1 MENKDFEEMSKKEE
15 KVVIATIIVEIALA
29 LLALLTIFLPS
40 VVLGKENY
48 EGLYVAFGG
57 GSNGGMITQ
66 MFKFSFMNFLCYFSV
81 VAVMVVGFIR
91 LAIPKLDNKITKIIM
106 LCCLILSAILFPLAR
121 LLAVFAVN
129 VNRSAFDLGWGN
141 VVGCLIA
148 VIAAVVVVL
157 DFYFISVRGLSFNDE
172 AADIKNT
179 LENEEHDK
187 EIKEQEKTDSIE
199 K

>member
-1 MENKDFEEMSKKEE
+1 MS
-15 KVVIATIIVEIALA
+15 
-29 LLALLTIFLPS
+29 
-40 VVLGKENY
+40 
-48 EGLYVAFGG
+48 
-57 GSNGGMITQ
+57 
-66 MFKFSFMNFLCYFSV
+66 
-81 VAVMVVGFIR
+81 
-91 LAIPKLDNKITKIIM
+91 
-106 LCCLILSAILFPLAR
+106 
-121 LLAVFAVN
+121 
-129 VNRSAFDLGWGN
+129 WGN

-157 DFYFISVRGLSFNDE
+157 DFYFISIRGLSFNDE